1 MEKRAELKRRQ
12 LELTGSSSGSGSGL
26 NARFAR
32 CRAVLQQGL
41 QLNPGSAQICQVRVV
56 SSGTIVIS
64 AALTPCYFCDCLRD
78 LSAHW

>member
-12 LELTGSSSGSGSGL
+12 LEITGSSSGSGSGL

-41 QLNPGSAQICQVRVV
+41 QLNPGSAQICQVRIVFF
-56 SSGTIVIS
+56 GTLVTP
-64 AALTPCYFCDCLRD
+64 AVLTPIL
-78 LSAHW
+78 LASET